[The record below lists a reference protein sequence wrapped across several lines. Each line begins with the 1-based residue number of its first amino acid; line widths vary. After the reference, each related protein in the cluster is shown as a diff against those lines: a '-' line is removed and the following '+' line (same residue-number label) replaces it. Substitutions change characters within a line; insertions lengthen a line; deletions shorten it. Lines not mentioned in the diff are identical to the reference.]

1 MLHIE
6 PEQRIA
12 RAGAVY
18 LGCRHIFS
26 SVKLPTGAVVP
37 TMTYDMEDFLKSFIE
52 RYRAVIGVQKP
63 LRTYSTPFLAEDHR
77 DAPSGAPGRGP
88 VKECPWC
95 HYTGSP
101 STFRCYANMDHIP
114 HRRKAKAETSAG
126 TEDVDEQLVSTNRG
140 EIPDQG
146 VLASVACSLLM
157 KVLWAARLARPD
169 LLRAVNHLATKV
181 TKWTSKCDSMMGRLM
196 GYIQNTLHL
205 RMIGWVGDSREQL
218 FPHFCADADLNS
230 VHRN

>member
-1 MLHIE
+1 MLLVAD
-6 PEQRIA
+6 RSKSA
-12 RAGAVY
+12 
-18 LGCRHIFS
+18 LGVFYTR
-26 SVKLPTGAVVP
+26 P
-37 TMTYDMEDFLKSFIE
+37 
-52 RYRAVIGVQKP
+52 
-63 LRTYSTPFLAEDHR
+63 
-77 DAPSGAPGRGP
+77 PSA
-88 VKECPWC
+88 
-95 HYTGSP
+95 
-101 STFRCYANMDHIP
+101 FRCYADVDHLP

-157 KVLWAARLARPD
+157 KVLWAALLARPD

-218 FPHFCADADLNS
+218 FPHFFADADFAGDIENNGLRAA
-230 VHRN
+230 VTL